1 MANRKT
7 TFKLKRSNVSGKK
20 PTLAQLELGEIAI
33 NTADVKAYAEY
44 TGGGTGATEVR
55 QIGWDRL
62 STESG
67 GTVNGDVIVNGFIS
81 GGTYYGTIFS
91 GGTYY
96 GDGSNLTGI
105 SAATDNYTTTAYT
118 VGNVVVYDRTNA
130 LSAYTVDLTGLSNL
144 PTDEDFQLFG
154 NLSSTGIIYTDGLS
168 VNGGD
173 NTKFDLGLTQGW
185 IVDNTTD
192 PLNPTTQFVNFSATT
207 AITVTNIA
215 THPVSY
221 IGLTGNTPSDIVQST
236 SPFTFSQ
243 RRDILEVGAVI
254 HSDNTIVNVVNN
266 LPTIGIDPTS
276 QLYDLIDGIGYF
288 NIKDTYNVYSPY
300 TGLTISKTG
309 GDVFKHGSNYENDPK
324 NPHVKT
330 LLSANTITFR
340 YRTQDST
347 EYSDTTQIDPHIYDT
362 GSGTGSTPTN
372 KYTIQRIYL
381 FPSGISRLQ
390 YGQNIY
396 DSLSD
401 AQAAIPTETFN
412 VEQNMEENGLLRG
425 FIVLRGDATNLT
437 DPSYAKF
444 IPANHWGDAQ
454 DTVYGDAHRTEIVNH
469 SSTGVRSGGQLS
481 INADTTKFDITSGVG
496 IIVDNFTNPDVPT
509 QQDVRWDEITGITS
523 TYVTDTG
530 ETHTYITINSS
541 GTFIQTPGS
550 SGLTPQQKR
559 DEILLGGILHIGGQI
574 LFAWERQIPI
584 TSPMNNFEDLTTS
597 IGPFS
602 INGNRISAIPTTL
615 SLEKSVGDS
624 FYFGGFQND
633 VPKSPNIKTNN
644 TLSASTLVYATGTD
658 ILGPSGTTIDTDN
671 YDPNGLGVITPSTT
685 NQFIAHRIWHQPTE
699 NVLVF
704 QYGQYQYN
712 NLADARTNFALESF
726 VTPNVLLE
734 EAYLVAVI
742 IARDGETNLDDPARS
757 QIIPQGKFAGT
768 GGGGGTSDTLQ
779 TAYDNSINPEIITD
793 ATRGPVDFRSG
804 SGSESDNLITFQ
816 GSGGTINAWV
826 NGLGDSSFNSV
837 TATTISGGTLY
848 GDGSN
853 LTGIVATWDG
863 LETITVGEDVIDGD
877 LLYLSSGGTYL
888 KTSNTTDLT
897 SSTELRIATENILS
911 GQTGNGLIQGKYTTT
926 GLTQGDKY
934 WIGSTAGSY
943 TNIQPSGDGEI
954 VRYIGTS
961 LNTTTLE
968 FMPDETWIE
977 ISSSIPS
984 PSTTQPAIRNVSISD
999 NITITDYTI
1008 NVIATGDTTQTLP
1021 SAAGIIGKVYNI
1033 KNSGTGTIT
1042 IATDGSET
1050 IDGSNGTTITQQ
1062 YVSLTLQSDG
1072 TNWIII

>member
-1 MANRKT
+1 
-7 TFKLKRSNVSGKK
+7 
-20 PTLAQLELGEIAI
+20 
-33 NTADVKAYAEY
+33 
-44 TGGGTGATEVR
+44 
-55 QIGWDRL
+55 
-62 STESG
+62 
-67 GTVNGDVIVNGFIS
+67 
-81 GGTYYGTIFS
+81 
-91 GGTYY
+91 
-96 GDGSNLTGI
+96 
-105 SAATDNYTTTAYT
+105 
-118 VGNVVVYDRTNA
+118 
-130 LSAYTVDLTGLSNL
+130 
-144 PTDEDFQLFG
+144 
-154 NLSSTGIIYTDGLS
+154 
-168 VNGGD
+168 
-173 NTKFDLGLTQGW
+173 
-185 IVDNTTD
+185 
-192 PLNPTTQFVNFSATT
+192 
-207 AITVTNIA
+207 
-215 THPVSY
+215 
-221 IGLTGNTPSDIVQST
+221 
-236 SPFTFSQ
+236 
-243 RRDILEVGAVI
+243 
-254 HSDNTIVNVVNN
+254 
-266 LPTIGIDPTS
+266 
-276 QLYDLIDGIGYF
+276 
-288 NIKDTYNVYSPY
+288 
-300 TGLTISKTG
+300 
-309 GDVFKHGSNYENDPK
+309 
-324 NPHVKT
+324 
-330 LLSANTITFR
+330 
-340 YRTQDST
+340 
-347 EYSDTTQIDPHIYDT
+347 
-362 GSGTGSTPTN
+362 
-372 KYTIQRIYL
+372 
-381 FPSGISRLQ
+381 
-390 YGQNIY
+390 
-396 DSLSD
+396 
-401 AQAAIPTETFN
+401 
-412 VEQNMEENGLLRG
+412 
-425 FIVLRGDATNLT
+425 
-437 DPSYAKF
+437 
-444 IPANHWGDAQ
+444 
-454 DTVYGDAHRTEIVNH
+454 
-469 SSTGVRSGGQLS
+469 
-481 INADTTKFDITSGVG
+481 
-496 IIVDNFTNPDVPT
+496 
-509 QQDVRWDEITGITS
+509 
-523 TYVTDTG
+523 
-530 ETHTYITINSS
+530 
-541 GTFIQTPGS
+541 
-550 SGLTPQQKR
+550 
-559 DEILLGGILHIGGQI
+559 
-574 LFAWERQIPI
+574 
-584 TSPMNNFEDLTTS
+584 
-597 IGPFS
+597 
-602 INGNRISAIPTTL
+602 
-615 SLEKSVGDS
+615 
-624 FYFGGFQND
+624 
-633 VPKSPNIKTNN
+633 
-644 TLSASTLVYATGTD
+644 
-658 ILGPSGTTIDTDN
+658 
-671 YDPNGLGVITPSTT
+671 
-685 NQFIAHRIWHQPTE
+685 
-699 NVLVF
+699 
-704 QYGQYQYN
+704 
-712 NLADARTNFALESF
+712 LADARTNFALESF